1 MPENS
6 QIICNDL
13 LKGKVQVNSNV
24 LDDKVLYKSDGN
36 PTYHFANVVDDF
48 DMKITHVIRGEEWL
62 PSLPIHTL
70 IYSAFNWEAP
80 HFLHLPLILKPEGKG
95 KLSKRDGDKFG
106 FPVFPIS
113 WVSGNEE
120 NKGFKECGYL
130 PEATLNFL
138 AMLGWGPGTDQE
150 FFTKTDLIKAFS
162 LEGLNKSSA
171 RFDPKKIT
179 WFNQRHIQDLNNSV
193 LKKLLVEHLDNE
205 NIKFHEN
212 KLDQI
217 INLIKP
223 RLSLTTDVFKK
234 SKFFF
239 QDPLGFDKKDLKK
252 FKSIENAKLLKS
264 LLSVFES
271 TSNVNSSDL
280 KKEIE
285 KAALK
290 HSTGFG
296 KIMKLLRLAIVG
308 SFSGPDLFETIQI
321 IELKAVTRRLSFLLN
336 SLSI

>member
-1 MPENS
+1 
-6 QIICNDL
+6 
-13 LKGKVQVNSNV
+13 
-24 LDDKVLYKSDGN
+24 
-36 PTYHFANVVDDF
+36 
-48 DMKITHVIRGEEWL
+48 
-62 PSLPIHTL
+62 
-70 IYSAFNWEAP
+70 
-80 HFLHLPLILKPEGKG
+80 
-95 KLSKRDGDKFG
+95 
-106 FPVFPIS
+106 
-113 WVSGNEE
+113 
-120 NKGFKECGYL
+120 
-130 PEATLNFL
+130 
-138 AMLGWGPGTDQE
+138 MLGWGPGTDQE

-193 LKKLLVEHLDNE
+193 LKKLLVGYLNNE

-285 KAALK
+285 KTALK